1 MARILV
7 ADDAALLRKLACRSL
22 GEHQTIEAQDGY
34 EALEFIQE
42 HRPEIAILDWM
53 MPGMSGVEVC
63 RAIREDPELA
73 GITVILMTARGGME
87 SENEAREAG
96 VDHFV
101 TKPIMPRQLST
112 LVDQIVALQRRA
124 RRIALH
130 ADHAAS
136 AS

>member
-7 ADDAALLRKLACRSL
+7 ADDAALLRRLACRSL

-34 EALEFIQE
+34 EALDLIQE
-42 HRPEIAILDWM
+42 HRPDIAILDWM
-53 MPGMSGVEVC
+53 MPGLSGVEVC
-63 RAIREDPELA
+63 RSIREDPELT
-73 GITVILMTARGGME
+73 GIKVILMTARGGMD
-87 SENEAREAG
+87 SENEARDAG

-112 LVDQIVALQRRA
+112 LVDQIVVVQRRD
-124 RRIALH
+124 RRKALN
-130 ADHAAS
+130 AEHAAS